1 MNRKI
6 DNSSLKREKFS
17 TKLENFKKSTKKLR
31 KKDNMYIRQQAN
43 FNKFQ

>member
-6 DNSSLKREKFS
+6 ENSSLICEKFS
-17 TKLENFKKSTKKLR
+17 TKLKNFKKSTKKLR
-31 KKDNMYIRQQAN
+31 KKDNMYIRKQAN